1 MGRVTTNNNGA
12 LLRTRADRMGRIGRP
27 GPSCRG
33 PPRPAGFTGT
43 WPPTG
48 APSAPE
54 FTLLEPNDIT
64 SFGAEITTTPRNPIS
79 PTRQRRKGAVTD
91 LDSSAEF
98 EHDAT
103 YGLMEEFIP
112 PFMFSKRTNDDLTVR
127 PSAVVSDGYTVSNFP
142 PGRQRTIEPK
152 ANATYGSSLWVA
164 EGFGVAANN
173 GLKVSAVDA
182 TANKLTVAGLAAE
195 ASPPAGARIR
205 FAGLRQEGQNIQ
217 AIPAPVDGRVRL
229 SNTALRGVNWADN
242 VGLTPGQTLV
252 IEARNAVSKAQ
263 LGVLI
268 GRVESLGGSPNPYL
282 QLQNVTVQGT
292 VDGSS
297 SSTLDFF
304 FGGFVKNVPT
314 GDSQYLDRSFTIEA
328 VWNNLAEPG
337 PGDEY
342 EYSKGNYCN
351 SFALNLAGQSL
362 ATATVGFIG
371 TDTETPTATRV
382 TGSATKVPAPRTN
395 ALNTTA
401 DVARLRINN
410 LDNTGLTT
418 DFDSMTITLNNNVS
432 PEKVIGKLEAAYTN
446 FGNFEVDIEADVIF
460 SNSGVIAAVRNNT
473 TVAMS
478 FILNNDQGGVSFD
491 IPAMTLGLGGR
502 NLPRDE
508 SVTLSTTAQAFGD
521 PVFNASLMVSFIP
534 YMPRITVT

>member
-1 MGRVTTNNNGA
+1 MGRVTTNNTELSYAKELTEWAGSRGLGFLPA
-12 LLRTRADRMGRIGRP
+12 AAGDRPDGWQ
-27 GPSCRG
+27 
-33 PPRPAGFTGT
+33 GT
-43 WPPTG
+43 WPV
-48 APSAPE
+48 PSAPTSPE

-112 PFMFSKRTNDDLTVR
+112 PFLFSSRTNDDLTVR
-127 PSAVVSDGYTVSNFP
+127 PSAVVGDGYTVSSFP
-142 PGRQRTIEPK
+142 TDERT
-152 ANATYGSSLWVA
+152 NAGSLWSA
-164 EGFGVAANN
+164 DGFGISANN
-173 GLKVSAVDA
+173 GLKVAASDT
-182 TANKLTVAGLAAE
+182 TAPGNKINVAGLTAE
-195 ASPPAGARIR
+195 GSPPAGARLRYTGQRVAASNITSITTPTS
-205 FAGLRQEGQNIQ
+205 AGLAVITTG
-217 AIPAPVDGRVRL
+217 ASGPDW
-229 SNTALRGVNWADN
+229 TK
-242 VGLTPGQTLV
+242 VGLTRGQT
-252 IEARNAVSKAQ
+252 IAAAVDANNI
-263 LGVLI
+263 LY
-268 GRVESLGGSPNPYL
+268 GRVASDPTARVLSLDKAS
-282 QLQNVTVQGT
+282 VIGT
-292 VDGSS
+292 VDGSMQ
-297 SSTLDFF
+297 TDFL

-328 VWNNLAEPG
+328 VWNNLANPG

-351 SFALNLAGQSL
+351 SLAFNLAGQSL

-371 TDTETPTATRV
+371 TDTETPTTTRV
-382 TGSATKVPAPRTN
+382 TGATPKVPAPRTN

-401 DVARLRINN
+401 DVARLRINQ

-432 PEKVIGKLEAAYTN
+432 PEKVIGSLAAAYTN

-460 SNSGVIAAVRNNT
+460 TSSGVISAVRNNT
-473 TVAMS
+473 TVTMD
-478 FILNNDQGGVSFD
+478 FILNNDQGAVAFD

-534 YMPRITVT
+534 YLP